1 MLDAFVHDPLINWRL
16 LGTAPDPR
24 APAANHAG
32 KQVLCV
38 SIYVLY
44 IYVFFYIYMFYIY
57 MFSYMAPDPRAPATN
72 HAGKQVLYVSIYV
85 SGVGRED
92 DGGERG

>member
-1 MLDAFVHDPLINWRL
+1 
-16 LGTAPDPR
+16 
-24 APAANHAG
+24 
-32 KQVLCV
+32 
-38 SIYVLY
+38 
-44 IYVFFYIYMFYIY
+44 MFYIY